1 MSALHTELRSPTLPR
16 SSGGRT
22 LAAGRRQRE
31 RVRRLAAAGAVVVA
45 ALNVATA
52 LLPAPRGRLV
62 TLVEVL
68 PVELPQTAGAALVF
82 LAAALCLLGRGLR
95 RGQRLA
101 LLGTEIA
108 LAASAALHLLRGL
121 QFEPAVVDLLIGGLL
136 WWRRA
141 AFPVR
146 ASAATLRRAA
156 VLAGSGAVVAI
167 VAATGFVLTVGGH
180 QHAGESARAVVERL
194 AGDDQAPLPAGTFV
208 TPALTSAG
216 LALLITVG
224 WLVLSPRLP
233 APRGRAAHLA
243 DRERARGIVAAYGG
257 DTLAY
262 FALRDDKQWLFSGD
276 SVVAF
281 AVRNGVCLVSPD
293 PIGPVSEREQVW
305 ADFTAYA
312 ERNGWSLAVVGA
324 AGDWLPLYE
333 DIGLR
338 PVYLGDEAILDCEAF
353 TLEGRGMKSL
363 RGAHNRLT
371 KAGCTVSFH
380 DPSCLDP
387 ELAGALTTL
396 AGDTRHGDAER
407 GFSMTL
413 SRLFDPLDTG
423 LLLTVAHDPSG
434 RPLGF
439 IQWVPSSAIDG
450 WSLDVMR
457 RSADP
462 DTPNGVTDFMVIATA
477 IHLREQGEH
486 GLGLNFA
493 ILRAIL
499 AEESPTRGTA
509 LLQNALHRLSEHA
522 QIESLWH
529 FNEKYRPQWR
539 PRYVLLD
546 ALEHAGVQGLT
557 IAEAEGVD
565 EIPVIG
571 RFLGSGSFGGSGG
584 GGSDV

>member
-1 MSALHTELRSPTLPR
+1 VVDVDTHLPGTTLPR
-16 SSGGRT
+16 LQGGST

-31 RVRRLAAAGAVVVA
+31 RVRRLAALGAVAVA
-45 ALNVATA
+45 TLDVATA

-62 TLVEVL
+62 ALVDVV
-68 PVELPQTAGAALVF
+68 PVELPQTAGAALV
-82 LAAALCLLGRGLR
+82 LVAAALCLLGRGLR

-101 LLGTEIA
+101 LLGTEAA
-108 LAASAALHLLRGL
+108 LVGSAALHLLRGL
-121 QFEPAVVDLLIGGLL
+121 QVEVAVVNLLVAGLL
-136 WWRRA
+136 WWQRA

-146 ASAATLRRAA
+146 PNAATVRRAL
-156 VLAGSGAVVAI
+156 VLAGSGAVVTI
-167 VAATGFVLTVGGH
+167 VAAIGFVWAVGGH

-194 AGDDQAPLPAGTFV
+194 AGDDHAPLPAGTFV

-216 LALLITVG
+216 LAILIIVG

-233 APRGRAAHLA
+233 VTRSQSAHLA
-243 DRERARGIVAAYGG
+243 DRERARTVVAAYGG

-262 FALRDDKQWLFSGD
+262 FALRDDKQWMFSGG

-293 PIGPVSEREQVW
+293 PIGPVADREQVW
-305 ADFTAYA
+305 ADFSDYA

-324 AGDWLPLYE
+324 SRDWLPRYE
-333 DIGLR
+333 EIGLR

-353 TLEGRGMKSL
+353 TLEGRTMKSL
-363 RGAHNRLT
+363 RGAHNRLR
-371 KAGCTVSFH
+371 KAGCAVSFH
-380 DPSCLDP
+380 DPARLGPD
-387 ELAGALTTL
+387 LAAALTGL

-423 LLLTVAHDPSG
+423 LLLTVARDPAG
-434 RPLGF
+434 APLGF
-439 IQWVPSSAIDG
+439 IQWVPSRDIDG

-477 IHLREQGEH
+477 IHLRERGEH

-499 AEESPTRGTA
+499 ADESPGRGTA

-529 FNEKYRPQWR
+529 FNEKYRPEWR

-546 ALEHAGVQGLT
+546 AVEHSAIQGLT

-571 RFLGSGSFGGSGG
+571 RFLSGGSGS
-584 GGSDV
+584 